1 MPKQNSKAE
10 EARKM
15 YEAGKKLVEIAQA
28 LGVPPGTVRRW
39 KSTYKWDGER
49 SDLKSERS
57 GKKSER
63 SHNKINDKN
72 KAVVEEVEQV
82 VSNAGLT
89 DKQRLFCIYYVRCFN
104 AAKAYQ
110 KAYGVS
116 YATAK
121 SAGYRMLTNVRVKE
135 EIMNLKSDRMNRE
148 LLTADDIFQK
158 YIDIAF
164 ADMNDY
170 LEWREEDVPVITAFG
185 LLKDEKGNVITRK
198 TNVLHFKDSNDVDGT
213 IVSEVTMGNKPAVKL
228 ADRLK
233 ALNWLADHMD
243 LATEKQKAEIELLRT
258 RIGDDSTDAG
268 DDGFIDALNA
278 ASEVWN
284 DESG

>member
-72 KAVVEEVEQV
+72 KAVAEEVEQV

-258 RIGDDSTDAG
+258 RIGDDSTDTA
-268 DDGFIDALNA
+268 DDGFIDALNV

>member
-72 KAVVEEVEQV
+72 KAVAEEVEQV

-185 LLKDEKGNVITRK
+185 PLKDEKGNVITRK

-243 LATEKQKAEIELLRT
+243 IATEKQKAEIELLRT

>member
-72 KAVVEEVEQV
+72 KAVAEEVEQV

>member
-72 KAVVEEVEQV
+72 KAVAEEVEQV

-89 DKQRLFCIYYVRCFN
+89 DKQRLFCIYYVWCFN

-185 LLKDEKGNVITRK
+185 PLKDEKGNVITRK

-243 LATEKQKAEIELLRT
+243 LATEKQKAEIELLRA
-258 RIGDDSTDAG
+258 RIGDDSTDTG

>member
-63 SHNKINDKN
+63 SHNKITDKN
-72 KAVVEEVEQV
+72 KAVAEEVEQV

-213 IVSEVTMGNKPAVKL
+213 IVSEVTMGNKPTVKL

-243 LATEKQKAEIELLRT
+243 LATDKQKAEIELLRA

>member
-72 KAVVEEVEQV
+72 KAVAEEVEQV

-185 LLKDEKGNVITRK
+185 PLKDEKGNVITRK

-213 IVSEVTMGNKPAVKL
+213 IVSEVTMGNKPTVKL

-243 LATEKQKAEIELLRT
+243 LATDKQKAEIELLRA

>member
-10 EARKM
+10 EAKKM

-72 KAVVEEVEQV
+72 KAVAEEVEQV

-213 IVSEVTMGNKPAVKL
+213 IVSEVTMGNKLAVKL

>member
-72 KAVVEEVEQV
+72 KAVAEEVEQV

-213 IVSEVTMGNKPAVKL
+213 IVSEVTMGNKPTVKL

-243 LATEKQKAEIELLRT
+243 LATDKQKAEIELLRA

>member
-10 EARKM
+10 EAKKM

-72 KAVVEEVEQV
+72 KAVAEEVEQV

-213 IVSEVTMGNKPAVKL
+213 IVSEVTMGNKPTVKL

-243 LATEKQKAEIELLRT
+243 LATDKQKAEIELLRA

>member
-1 MPKQNSKAE
+1 MSKQNSRAE

-72 KAVVEEVEQV
+72 KAVAEEVEQV

-213 IVSEVTMGNKPAVKL
+213 IVSEVTMGNKPTVKL

-243 LATEKQKAEIELLRT
+243 LATEKQKAEIELLRA
-258 RIGDDSTDAG
+258 RIGDDSTDTG

>member
-10 EARKM
+10 EAKKM

-72 KAVVEEVEQV
+72 KAVAEEVEQV

-258 RIGDDSTDAG
+258 RIGDDSTDAA

>member
-72 KAVVEEVEQV
+72 KAVAEEVEQV

-121 SAGYRMLTNVRVKE
+121 SAGYRMLTNVRVKK

-258 RIGDDSTDAG
+258 RIGDDSTDTG

>member
-72 KAVVEEVEQV
+72 KAVAEEVEQV

-228 ADRLK
+228 ADRIK

-258 RIGDDSTDAG
+258 RIGDDSTDTG

>member
-72 KAVVEEVEQV
+72 KAVAEEVEQV

-213 IVSEVTMGNKPAVKL
+213 IVSKVTMGNKPTVKL

-243 LATEKQKAEIELLRT
+243 LATDKQKAEIELLRA
-258 RIGDDSTDAG
+258 RIGDDSTDTG

>member
-72 KAVVEEVEQV
+72 KAVAEEVEQV

-170 LEWREEDVPVITAFG
+170 LEWHEEDVPVITAFG

-258 RIGDDSTDAG
+258 RIGDDSTDTG

>member
-1 MPKQNSKAE
+1 MPKQNSKAD
-10 EARKM
+10 EAKKM

-72 KAVVEEVEQV
+72 KAVAEEVEQV

-185 LLKDEKGNVITRK
+185 PLKDEKGNVITRK

-243 LATEKQKAEIELLRT
+243 IATEKQKAEIELLRT